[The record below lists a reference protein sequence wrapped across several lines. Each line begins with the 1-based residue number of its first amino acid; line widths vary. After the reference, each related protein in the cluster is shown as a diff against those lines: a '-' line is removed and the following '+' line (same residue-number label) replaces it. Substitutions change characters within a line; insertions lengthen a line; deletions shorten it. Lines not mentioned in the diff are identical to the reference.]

1 MKTNIETHINE
12 RCREHKGHNDRC
24 TEGRKL
30 LFTIEGRIS
39 RKKLASQELDFNNI
53 DRYQK
58 RNNMKIKGI
67 SSSISDED
75 LENKVIGNLNI
86 TVVKKDIKAFHRLG
100 KDSKNTILRFFN

>member
-1 MKTNIETHINE
+1 MKSVVSI
-12 RCREHKGHNDRC
+12 KDNDRW

-30 LFTIEGRIS
+30 LLTIEARIS
-39 RKKLASQELDFNNI
+39 RKNLAGQELDLNNI

-67 SSSISDED
+67 SSGISDED
-75 LENKVIGNLNI
+75 RENKVIGNLNI
-86 TVVKKDIKAFHRLG
+86 TVAKKDIKAFHRLS